1 MKVEDAIRLVAAGE
15 SISGRVGDLG
25 PGSRHRAAAAE
36 RGVDE
41 DTLKRVAKVEAFEP
55 ADAVRPKRMTLSD
68 LSGPWGEEPFEL
80 QGAAAEM
87 VPDRSVWRP
96 EVRVHASRCPQAGAC
111 GPLTRAGIRAQ
122 RMKERWGGC
131 KVDVGGESRIEVF
144 LDSFLDYADRIET
157 KYSVA
162 DPAEEDPDASPLY
175 VFDPR
180 FIEALPGVEE
190 GYRVLPPLAMDL
202 ADAVYKGHDDQRE
215 DHKWLLIGPHGTGY
229 GMHRDPA
236 STSSWNLLIH
246 GRKHWILLPPHV
258 PQDVVLPPDCGPIV
272 QRSATA
278 WMHHVR
284 RRAYQRAK
292 EEVRLPPARFL
303 APAPCTLAPRPV
315 AGMAVDGVRAGS
327 RQPRLRARGLV
338 AHRPQRGPLRRGH
351 AQLHVRAHLRQGP
364 ARLHGQ
370 PGARL
375 RVRNVG
381 ALGAGDA
388 GGRAAV
394 D

>member
-1 MKVEDAIRLVAAGE
+1 MD
-15 SISGRVGDLG
+15 
-25 PGSRHRAAAAE
+25 P
-36 RGVDE
+36 

-55 ADAVRPKRMTLSD
+55 ADAVRPKHISVGD
-68 LSGPWGEEPFEL
+68 LSRPWGEEPFEL
-80 QGAAAEM
+80 QGAVAEM
-87 VPDRSVWRP
+87 VPDRMVWQP
-96 EVRVHASRCPQAGAC
+96 EVRVHVAHGPPVASRW
-111 GPLTRAGIRAQ
+111 PLTSPVARVQ

-131 KVDVGGESRIEVF
+131 KVDVGGESRVEVF
-144 LDSFLDYADRIET
+144 LDSFLDYAERIET

-175 VFDPR
+175 VFDPS
-180 FIEALPGVEE
+180 FLEALPGIESCYTVP
-190 GYRVLPPLAMDL
+190 PPLAMDL
-202 ADAVYKGHDDQRE
+202 ADAVYKGHDDQRG

-229 GMHRDPA
+229 GMHRDPT

-278 WMHHVR
+278 WMHYVR
-284 RRAYQRAK
+284 RRAYQRAR
-292 EEVRLPPARFL
+292 EEVRPAASSLPAKGETG
-303 APAPCTLAPRPV
+303 APCSHAAFVPLCA
-315 AGMAVDGVRAGS
+315 AGMAVDGVRPG
-327 RQPRLRARGLV
+327 PGEPGLRSGGLV
-338 AHRPQRGPLRRGH
+338 AHRPQRRPLRRGH
-351 AQLHVRAHLRQGP
+351 TQLHVRAHVRQGS

-375 RVRNVG
+375 RVPDVG
-381 ALGAGDA
+381 SPGAGDQ